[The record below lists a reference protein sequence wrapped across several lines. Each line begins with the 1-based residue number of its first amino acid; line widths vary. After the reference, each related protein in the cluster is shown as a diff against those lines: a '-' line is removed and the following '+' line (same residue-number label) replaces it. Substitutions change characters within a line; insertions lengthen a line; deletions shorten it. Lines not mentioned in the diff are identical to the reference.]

1 MWEEDHDNELS
12 LISARCSA
20 QKNSLQLQC
29 IGRGSGPG
37 PGMMSIS
44 GDQDNVVTLNLTH
57 LA

>member
-1 MWEEDHDNELS
+1 MIMSYRSSVRD
-12 LISARCSA
+12 AVSA

>member
-1 MWEEDHDNELS
+1 MI
-12 LISARCSA
+12 ISYRSSVRDAGPRKIVCSC
-20 QKNSLQLQC
+20 NVSDL
-29 IGRGSGPG
+29 GSGLG